1 MKGILFVLSFFCLLN
16 LQGQKL
22 VKKAFLSER
31 TKDIEINSE
40 HCYLVDLYTANTNEI
55 HVEAEIEGEYS
66 KDLVI
71 TIEENETTVLI
82 SAGFQPNFNN
92 PNDKLSAHKIIS
104 IKLNITVPNDKRVFV
119 YGTNSNVT
127 MKGNYENLKVK
138 LLDGNCSIDN
148 VGDRV
153 EVTTQKGNIL
163 LIADNGNIMVES
175 TYGKVVKEHI
185 PQGQN
190 QYSLKTIEGN
200 INLRKTK

>member
-1 MKGILFVLSFFCLLN
+1 M
-16 LQGQKL
+16 

>member
-1 MKGILFVLSFFCLLN
+1 MN

-22 VKKAFLSER
+22 VKKAFVNNS
-31 TKDIEINSE
+31 ISSIQINSQY
-40 HCYLVDLYTANTNEI
+40 CYQVDLNTVNTNEI

-104 IKLNITVPNDKRVFV
+104 IKLNVTVPNDKRVFI

-127 MKGNYENLKVK
+127 MKGNYKNLKVK

-148 VGDRV
+148 VGDKV

-163 LIADNGNIMVES
+163 LIADNGNIMAES
-175 TYGKVVKEHI
+175 TYGKVVKEYI

>member
-1 MKGILFVLSFFCLLN
+1 MN

-22 VKKAFLSER
+22 VKKAFVNNS
-31 TKDIEINSE
+31 ISSIQINSQY
-40 HCYLVDLYTANTNEI
+40 CYQVDLNTVNTNEI
-55 HVEAEIEGEYS
+55 NVEAEIEGEYS

-71 TIEENETTVLI
+71 TIEENETRVLI

-104 IKLNITVPNDKRVFV
+104 IKLNVTVPNDKRVFI

-127 MKGNYENLKVK
+127 MKGNYKNLKVK

-148 VGDRV
+148 VGDKV

-163 LIADNGNIMVES
+163 LIADNGNIMAES
-175 TYGKVVKEHI
+175 TYGKVVKEYI

>member
-1 MKGILFVLSFFCLLN
+1 MKGTLFVLSFFCLLN
-16 LQGQKL
+16 LKGQKL
-22 VKKAFLSER
+22 VKKAFVNNS
-31 TKDIEINSE
+31 ISSIQINSQY
-40 HCYLVDLYTANTNEI
+40 CYQVDLNTVNTNEI
-55 HVEAEIEGEYS
+55 NVEAEIEGEYS

-163 LIADNGNIMVES
+163 LIADNGNIMAES
-175 TYGKVVKEHI
+175 TYGKVVKEYI